1 MGACW
6 YGEKGWIHVNR
17 GSIAASDPKMLTASI
32 PESLTK
38 FRHGNKDHWDNFIQG
53 VRTRKAPIAN
63 VEAAHRAV
71 SAGLLG
77 EVSYLTGEKLKWN
90 PKTEQLIGASAEAN
104 ALLSRNYRSPYT
116 LKGL

>member
-1 MGACW
+1 M
-6 YGEKGWIHVNR
+6 N
-17 GSIAASDPKMLTASI
+17 ASDEKMLSATV

-38 FRHGNKDHWDNFIQG
+38 FRHGNLNHWDNFIQG

-71 SAGLLG
+71 STGLLG
-77 EVSYLTGEKLKWN
+77 EIAYLTGEKLKWN

-104 ALLSRNYRSPYT
+104 ALLTRQYRAPYT
-116 LKGL
+116 VEGL